1 MSLQQIPSSTFIQ
14 PPSCA
19 NTESGA
25 LLPQAMSLP
34 NSLVSKFSVQ
44 VVGTGSN
51 TAIKS
56 RAEGSNL
63 SRKGREGH
71 KVQTSR
77 ESFRDEL
84 RLGFLGHVQLPGRWV
99 RGVAGIAAER
109 PTQWLTPA
117 KKTVI
122 GLDQNAFTL
131 HAATSPH
138 EAEMKFRMQ
147 KTNCATILARL

>member
-1 MSLQQIPSSTFIQ
+1 
-14 PPSCA
+14 
-19 NTESGA
+19 
-25 LLPQAMSLP
+25 LLPQAITLP

-44 VVGTGSN
+44 VAGTGSN

-71 KVQTSR
+71 KVQTGR

-84 RLGFLGHVQLPGRWV
+84 RLGFVGHVQLPGRWV
-99 RGVAGIAAER
+99 RGVAGIATER
-109 PTQWLTPA
+109 LTQWLIPA

-122 GLDQNAFTL
+122 GLDQDAYATL
-131 HAATSPH
+131 RAATSPH
-138 EAEMKFRMQ
+138 EAEMKFCMQ